1 MYSLAHLL
9 PLGQRKHIIELYF
22 RPLTLKRFIVIG
34 CKQDRLIPMG
44 TRVTPK
50 PLASVGKVVGFNF
63 LTMTCVYGSLVKSI
77 QLYTKS
83 WLEIRNCTTTGLHLF
98 ITFELFFEHI
108 FISIHFFLRCPKNRV
123 FGTPGFWLQTG
134 PRTG

>member
-34 CKQDRLIPMG
+34 CKQDRQIPMG

-50 PLASVGKVVGFNF
+50 PLASVGKVVGFNYLVIICVASNISSTDEDVIEMVF
-63 LTMTCVYGSLVKSI
+63 VTM
-77 QLYTKS
+77 
-83 WLEIRNCTTTGLHLF
+83 RNENAIL
-98 ITFELFFEHI
+98 TFE
-108 FISIHFFLRCPKNRV
+108 
-123 FGTPGFWLQTG
+123 
-134 PRTG
+134 